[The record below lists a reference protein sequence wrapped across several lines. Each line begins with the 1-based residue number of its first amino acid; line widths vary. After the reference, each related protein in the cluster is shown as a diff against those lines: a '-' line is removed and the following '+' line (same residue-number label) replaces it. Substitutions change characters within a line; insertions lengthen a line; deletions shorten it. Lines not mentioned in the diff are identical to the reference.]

1 MASSQRDHR
10 NTALKLP
17 SRPVLT
23 VDTNAPRKKL
33 AEDQALRSAPVGT
46 RQEKGIP
53 PMYQAGDRYCEKRAE
68 MMNSPT
74 WRSQNPGPHLV
85 HPPSKLTVSVAS
97 NDHQSLGLITSEEG
111 IRDDQYND
119 DELHDGNF
127 STRISSSPSSG
138 TTLMD
143 EVQLSRDG
151 EAVRLIGLH
160 PFLKTPEGAYIL
172 SAVASSNA
180 DSQDSLHGE
189 MRRVKVFQRRIGTRS
204 EAKESERVFTRAG
217 RDDSVDGHRNSRL
230 AASCPDRS
238 PTDVCTIGRTKSEE
252 LGDDARE
259 LVKHDE
265 AIPSTDHGLR
275 PGRRQVGATS
285 PDEKQRFG
293 GILQRLRKQCS
304 AQDSSDRPPLE
315 DTAILSTPKMA
326 DSTDVTKRREH
337 VRSDSGYASQRRGRG
352 SSEATATEMFKVQHF
367 QGGSYD
373 SGYESPSKNSTLNPA
388 AKEFS
393 AGSKRSS
400 PVKSNAFARPPIDSK
415 LWLPPQQPAGLVVP
429 SPPTLN
435 DPVLNPMPSP
445 WHSPLANAS
454 TPLMPFGATQTGLS
468 SHFPGL
474 LPLLGEFAGG
484 VAPTPPG
491 LGIPNPVPP
500 PVAPFTGLSPGHF
513 QPFVRGSIPGL
524 AAPCYHGPFQ
534 QQIPSLMTCNNPTHQ
549 GLPSFNSP
557 VVTPTLPSAI
567 IPQAPAA
574 TLPVHAA
581 AGVQPSPGTLQL
593 PKHVPKPKIPNTTG
607 QQNWELMHEL
617 RRTHEPGYA
626 QKCKEKQKKR
636 YLKQLEKNGGSGA

>member
-1 MASSQRDHR
+1 MASSQQDHR
-10 NTALKLP
+10 NTASKPP
-17 SRPVLT
+17 SRPILT
-23 VDTNAPRKKL
+23 VDTNAPRKKS

-53 PMYQAGDRYCEKRAE
+53 PMYQSGDRYCEKRAE

-74 WRSQNPGPHLV
+74 WRSQNPGTHLV
-85 HPPSKLTVSVAS
+85 NPPPKLIAGIAS
-97 NDHQSLGLITSEEG
+97 NNHQSLGPITSEEG
-111 IRDDQYND
+111 IRDDQHND
-119 DELHDGNF
+119 DEHHDGNF
-127 STRISSSPSSG
+127 SIRISSSPSSG
-138 TTLMD
+138 TTLVD

-160 PFLKTPEGAYIL
+160 PFLKTPEGTYIL
-172 SAVASSNA
+172 SAVASSNMG
-180 DSQDSLHGE
+180 SRDSLQGE
-189 MRRVKVFQRRIGTRS
+189 MRRVKVSQRRIDTRS
-204 EAKESERVFTRAG
+204 EAKENEGAFTRAG
-217 RDDSVDGHRNSRL
+217 REDSVDSHRNSRL
-230 AASCPDRS
+230 AASCSDRS
-238 PTDVCTIGRTKSEE
+238 PTDVCTIVKIESEE

-265 AIPSTDHGLR
+265 AIQSTSHSLR

-293 GILQRLRKQCS
+293 GILQRLRKQCPD
-304 AQDSSDRPPLE
+304 QNPSDRPQLG
-315 DTAILSTPKMA
+315 DTAVLSTPKIA
-326 DSTDVTKRREH
+326 DSTDVTKKREH
-337 VRSDSGYASQRRGRG
+337 VRSDSGYASQRQGRG
-352 SSEATATEMFKVQHF
+352 SSEATASEVFKVQHF
-367 QGGSYD
+367 QGGSND
-373 SGYESPSKNSTLNPA
+373 SGFESPSKNSTLNPA

-400 PVKSNAFARPPIDSK
+400 PVKPNVFTRPHIDSK
-415 LWLPPQQPAGLVVP
+415 LWLPPQQPSGLVVP

-435 DPVLNPMPSP
+435 DPALNPMPST

-474 LPLLGEFAGG
+474 LPRFGEFAGG
-484 VAPTPPG
+484 MVPTPPG
-491 LGIPNPVPP
+491 LGIPGPVPP
-500 PVAPFTGLSPGHF
+500 PVAPFTGLSPGHY
-513 QPFVRGSIPGL
+513 QPCVHGSIPGL
-524 AAPCYHGPFQ
+524 AAPCYHGPFH
-534 QQIPSLMTCNNPTHQ
+534 QQISSLMTCNNPTHQ

-557 VVTPTLPSAI
+557 AVTPSTI

-574 TLPVHAA
+574 TLPMQAA
-581 AGVQPSPGTLQL
+581 ASVQPSPGTVQL

-607 QQNWELMHEL
+607 QQNWELIHEL

-636 YLKQLEKNGGSGA
+636 YLKQLEKTGGSGA